1 MKLEYPMIDSLPNIE
16 HARDRFLAKL
26 FAYRRQE
33 AKKVKATDE
42 DFELLYAYGV
52 SHSFNDNPPLIYL
65 GLVTGQIADDI
76 EGISRYIEQ
85 LYGILN
91 EDSLKLR

>member
-1 MKLEYPMIDSLPNIE
+1 MKLEYPMNDSLPNIE

-26 FAYRRQE
+26 FAYRRQ
-33 AKKVKATDE
+33 ADKKVKATDE
-42 DFELLYAYGV
+42 DFELLYAYG
-52 SHSFNDNPPLIYL
+52 
-65 GLVTGQIADDI
+65 LVTGQIADEI
-76 EGISRYIEQ
+76 EGISRCIEQ